1 MDYAHQDIDLKA
13 IPGIDPTMPKQDKV
27 AAAKAEEAV
36 DDDALKAEERPRVLS
51 GATATAIRE
60 IGQALKAAPQL
71 KLPILPSKVSRT
83 LIACTCTRVYF

>member
-1 MDYAHQDIDLKA
+1 MTWQRFMNYAHQNIDLKP

-27 AAAKAEEAV
+27 AAKAEEAV

-71 KLPILPSKVSRT
+71 KLPILPSKVSA
-83 LIACTCTRVYF
+83 L